1 MTEKDKHPSGFGI
14 SGLPRPWS
22 TVVQLVGTFGLAV
35 FLVLYY
41 VLVIHPQEEKRYEEL
56 RQSVEGLIQ
65 VVEKG
70 QTLLTTD
77 QAKHLESL
85 YIIAVAS
92 ELSLE
97 IYEELQQGT
106 SLDNLEN
113 LIRTT
118 MLQRTE
124 LLEGLVKKGGRS
136 ISEPI
141 VHRIADPEGVSQK
154 AAEVALQEW
163 KDDSLQQ
170 LSRNLQEFFESGFTI
185 RRMAK

>member
-1 MTEKDKHPSGFGI
+1 MPEKNKQTQGYGI
-14 SGLPRPWS
+14 RGLPRPWS

-41 VLVIHPQEEKRYEEL
+41 VLIIHPQEEKRYEEL
-56 RQSVEGLIQ
+56 RDSVEALIQ

-77 QAKHLESL
+77 QARHLESL
-85 YIIAVAS
+85 YIIAAAS
-92 ELSLE
+92 ELSLVIHE
-97 IYEELQQGT
+97 QLQGGTTEEG
-106 SLDNLEN
+106 LEN
-113 LIRTT
+113 LIRTK

-141 VHRIADPEGVSQK
+141 VHRIADPEGVSKK
-154 AAEVALQEW
+154 AADVAVNEW
-163 KDDSLQQ
+163 KDNSVQE
-170 LSRNLQEFFESGFTI
+170 LSRNLQEFFEFTFTV
-185 RRMAK
+185 RRMKK